1 MENQLSEPERARL
14 IPVSGIKGQTE
25 AEDRATSALLAVL
38 SVVRPFSVA
47 LLGPLGATRAKSARV
62 ESFIQPVIEVDD
74 GTVRPDGLIRV
85 SVGKR
90 VSYEAFVET
99 KTGTARLDAAQIN
112 TYLDAARVAG
122 VDAIVTISN
131 EIAPAP
137 GVHPTEGLRVRSNS
151 KVAIHH
157 LSWML
162 IMSEAVKEHT
172 HRGVDDPEQAWILE
186 ELIRY
191 MSHPKSGVLDF
202 ADMGDNWTAVRDRA
216 VEGSLSRNSP
226 EAVEVCQRWD
236 QLLRVAALRLGT
248 EIGSDVTEVI
258 PRVQQQNPRL
268 RNKEFVRSLCT
279 DGTLTGVLRIPDA
292 IADVSVTADI
302 RTSRVI
308 LHATFAAPN
317 DRTPRAAVVW
327 LTKQLKS
334 ANGSLLVDVYARNA
348 KHPVTASL
356 EQLRD
361 DPRNG
366 LGPAKQIPA
375 RFQLRYSAP
384 MGQGRRSTRRK
395 GFIDS
400 VLDAV
405 IDFYGDVLQDL
416 KPFVPRAPAIDRRNI
431 PARASD
437 TPNSP
442 PQSSRSGDTAT
453 TADTSSQ

>member
-1 MENQLSEPERARL
+1 MSKPERARL

-62 ESFIQPVIEVDD
+62 EAFLQPVVEVDD

-90 VSYEAFVET
+90 GSYEAFVET
-99 KTGTARLDAAQIN
+99 KTGTAKLDAAQIN
-112 TYLDAARVAG
+112 AYLDAARAAG
-122 VDAIVTISN
+122 VDAVMTISN

-151 KVAIHH
+151 KVTVHH

-162 IMSEAVKEHT
+162 IMSEAVKEHA
-172 HRGVDDPEQAWILE
+172 HRGVEDPEQAWILE

-202 ADMGDNWTAVRDRA
+202 ADMGDNWTGVRDAA

-236 QLLRVAALRLGT
+236 QLLRVASLRLGT

-258 PRVQQQNPRL
+258 PRAHQQNPRL
-268 RNKEFVRSLCT
+268 RNKEFVQSLCT
-279 DGTLTGVLRIPDA
+279 DGTLNGVLRVPDA
-292 IADVSVTADI
+292 ISDLSVTADI
-302 RTSRVI
+302 KTSRVI
-308 LHATFAAPN
+308 VSAAFGAPT
-317 DRTPRAAVVW
+317 DRTPRASVVW
-327 LTKQLKS
+327 LTKQLKA
-334 ANGSLLVDVYARNA
+334 ANGSLLVDAYARNA

-356 EQLRD
+356 EQLRE

-366 LGPAKQIPA
+366 LGPAKQTPA

-384 MGQGRRSTRRK
+384 MGQGRRSTRKK

-405 IDFYGDVLQDL
+405 IGFYGDVLQDL
-416 KPFVPRAPAIDRRNI
+416 KPFVPSAPAIDRRNI
-431 PARASD
+431 PASAAD
-437 TPNSP
+437 TRSSP
-442 PQSSRSGDTAT
+442 PQSSGGADAAT
-453 TADTSSQ
+453 TAGASSR

>member
-1 MENQLSEPERARL
+1 MSEPERARL

-38 SVVRPFSVA
+38 SIVRPFSVA

-62 ESFIQPVIEVDD
+62 EAFLQPVIEVDD

-85 SVGKR
+85 LVGKR
-90 VSYEAFVET
+90 ISYEALVET
-99 KTGTARLDAAQIN
+99 KTGTAKLDAAQIN
-112 TYLDAARVAG
+112 AYLEAARSAG

-151 KVAIHH
+151 KVAVHH

-202 ADMGDNWTAVRDRA
+202 ADMGDNWTAVRDGA

-258 PRVQQQNPRL
+258 PRSHQQNPRL
-268 RNKEFVRSLCT
+268 RNKEFVQSLCA
-279 DGTLTGVLRIPDA
+279 DGTLTGVLRVPDA
-292 IADVSVTADI
+292 IADISVTADI

-308 LHATFAAPN
+308 LHTTFTAPN

-334 ANGSLLVDVYARNA
+334 ANGSLLVDALRA
-348 KHPVTASL
+348 QRQAS
-356 EQLRD
+356 RD
-361 DPRNG
+361 SLVG
-366 LGPAKQIPA
+366 TVA
-375 RFQLRYSAP
+375 
-384 MGQGRRSTRRK
+384 RRSPQRTGTDQTDASAVPAPLLRAYGTGSPQHTQEGLHRLSARR
-395 GFIDS
+395 GDR
-400 VLDAV
+400 LLRRRLARPQAV
-405 IDFYGDVLQDL
+405 RAQRPGD
-416 KPFVPRAPAIDRRNI
+416 RPAQH
-431 PARASD
+431 SC
-437 TPNSP
+437 
-442 PQSSRSGDTAT
+442 QHC
-453 TADTSSQ
+453 

>member
-1 MENQLSEPERARL
+1 MTEPERARL

-38 SVVRPFSVA
+38 SVVRPFSMA

-62 ESFIQPVIEVDD
+62 EAFIQPVIDVDD

-90 VSYEAFVET
+90 VAYEALVET
-99 KTGTARLDAAQIN
+99 KTGTAKLDAAQIN
-112 TYLDAARVAG
+112 TYLDAARAAG
-122 VDAIVTISN
+122 VDAVVTISN

-137 GVHPTEGLRVRSNS
+137 GVHPTDGLRVRSNS
-151 KVAIHH
+151 KVAVHH

-162 IMSEAVKEHT
+162 IMSEAVKEHA

-202 ADMGDNWTAVRDRA
+202 ADMGDNWTAVRDGA

-258 PRVQQQNPRL
+258 PRAHQQNPRL
-268 RNKEFVRSLCT
+268 RNKEFVQSLCA
-279 DGTLTGVLRIPDA
+279 DGTLTGVLRVPDA
-292 IADVSVTADI
+292 IADISVTADV
-302 RTSRVI
+302 RTSRLI
-308 LHATFAAPN
+308 LQTSFGAPN

-327 LTKQLKS
+327 LTRQLK
-334 ANGSLLVDVYARNA
+334 AADGSLLVDSYARKA

-356 EQLRD
+356 EELRD

-366 LGPAKQIPA
+366 LGPAKQMPA
-375 RFQLRYSAP
+375 RFHLRYSAP
-384 MGQGRRSTRRK
+384 MGQGRRSTRKK

-405 IDFYGDVLQDL
+405 IGFYGDVLQDL
-416 KPFVPRAPAIDRRNI
+416 KPFVPSAPAIDRRNV
-431 PARASD
+431 PAKA
-437 TPNSP
+437 
-442 PQSSRSGDTAT
+442 GDTSNSSPQPSGGAGPAT
-453 TADTSSQ
+453 AADGSSA

>member
-1 MENQLSEPERARL
+1 MSEPERARL

-62 ESFIQPVIEVDD
+62 ETFIQPVIELDD

-99 KTGTARLDAAQIN
+99 KTGTAKLDAAQIN
-112 TYLDAARVAG
+112 TYLDAARAAG

-137 GVHPTEGLRVRSNS
+137 GVHPTDGLRVRSNS
-151 KVAIHH
+151 KVAVHH

-172 HRGVDDPEQAWILE
+172 HRGVDDPEQAWILD

-202 ADMGDNWTAVRDRA
+202 ADMGDNWTGVRDGA
-216 VEGSLSRNSP
+216 VEGSLSRNSA

-258 PRVQQQNPRL
+258 PRAHQQNPRL
-268 RNKEFVRSLCT
+268 RNKEFVQSLCT
-279 DGTLTGVLRIPDA
+279 DGTLTGVLRVPDA
-292 IADVSVTADI
+292 IADISVTADI
-302 RTSRVI
+302 RTSRVV

-334 ANGSLLVDVYARNA
+334 ANGSLLVDAYARNA

-356 EQLRD
+356 EELRD

-366 LGPAKQIPA
+366 LGPAKQMPA

-384 MGQGRRSTRRK
+384 MGQGRRSTRKK

-400 VLDAV
+400 VIDAV
-405 IDFYGDVLQDL
+405 IGFYGDVLQDL
-416 KPFVPRAPAIDRRNI
+416 KPFVPSAPAIDRRSI
-431 PARASD
+431 PASASD
-437 TPNSP
+437 APNSP
-442 PQSSRSGDTAT
+442 THSSRQADAAT
-453 TADTSSQ
+453 TADTSNR

>member
-1 MENQLSEPERARL
+1 MEGFLQ
-14 IPVSGIKGQTE
+14 PVVE
-25 AEDRATSALLAVL
+25 AE
-38 SVVRPFSVA
+38 
-47 LLGPLGATRAKSARV
+47 
-62 ESFIQPVIEVDD
+62 E

-90 VSYEAFVET
+90 ISYEAFVET
-99 KTGTARLDAAQIN
+99 KTGTAKLDAVQIN
-112 TYLDAARVAG
+112 AYLDAARTAG
-122 VDAIVTISN
+122 VDAVVTISN

-137 GVHPTEGLRVRSNS
+137 GVHPTDGLRVRSNS
-151 KVAIHH
+151 KVAVHH

-162 IMSEAVKEHT
+162 IMSEAVKEHA

-202 ADMGDNWTAVRDRA
+202 ADMGDNWTAVRDGA

-226 EAVEVCQRWD
+226 EAVEICQRWD

-258 PRVQQQNPRL
+258 PRAQQQNPRL
-268 RNKEFVRSLCT
+268 RNKEFVQSLCT
-279 DGTLTGVLRIPDA
+279 DGTLTGVLRVPDA
-292 IADVSVTADI
+292 IADISVTADI

-308 LHATFAAPN
+308 LQTTFAAPN
-317 DRTPRAAVVW
+317 DRTPRACIVW

-334 ANGSLLVDVYARNA
+334 ADGSLLVDAFARNA

-356 EQLRD
+356 EQLRE
-361 DPRNG
+361 DPRSG
-366 LGPAKQIPA
+366 LGPAKQMPA

-384 MGQGRRSTRRK
+384 MGQGRRSTRKK

-405 IDFYGDVLQDL
+405 IGFYGDVLQDL
-416 KPFVPRAPAIDRRNI
+416 KPFVPSAPAIDRRNI
-431 PARASD
+431 RAAVVD
-437 TPNSP
+437 APKGPT
-442 PQSSRSGDTAT
+442 QSSGGVDAAT
-453 TADTSSQ
+453 TADAS

>member
-1 MENQLSEPERARL
+1 MSELERARL

-38 SVVRPFSVA
+38 SVVRPFSAA

-62 ESFIQPVIEVDD
+62 EAFIQPVIEVDD

-90 VSYEAFVET
+90 VAYEAFVET
-99 KTGTARLDAAQIN
+99 KTGTAKLDATQIN
-112 TYLDAARVAG
+112 TYLDAARAAG

-137 GVHPTEGLRVRSNS
+137 GLHPTDGLRVRSNS
-151 KVAIHH
+151 KVTVHH

-162 IMSEAVKEHT
+162 IMSEAVKEHA

-202 ADMGDNWTAVRDRA
+202 ADMGDNWTAVRDGA

-258 PRVQQQNPRL
+258 PRAHQQNPRL
-268 RNKEFVRSLCT
+268 RNKEFVQSLCA
-279 DGTLTGVLRIPDA
+279 DGTLTGVLRVPDA
-292 IADVSVTADI
+292 IADISVTADV

-308 LHATFAAPN
+308 LHASFGAPN

-327 LTKQLKS
+327 LTKQLK
-334 ANGSLLVDVYARNA
+334 AADGSLLVDSYARNA

-356 EQLRD
+356 EELRD

-366 LGPAKQIPA
+366 LGPAKQMPA

-384 MGQGRRSTRRK
+384 MGQGRRSTRKR

-405 IDFYGDVLQDL
+405 IGFYGDVLQDL
-416 KPFVPRAPAIDRRNI
+416 KPFVPSAPAIDRRNV
-431 PARASD
+431 PAKAGD

-442 PQSSRSGDTAT
+442 PPSGGAGASTRADISSA
-453 TADTSSQ
+453 

>member
-1 MENQLSEPERARL
+1 MSEPERARL

-38 SVVRPFSVA
+38 SIVRPFSAA

-62 ESFIQPVIEVDD
+62 ETFLQPVIEVDD

-90 VSYEAFVET
+90 VSYEALVET
-99 KTGTARLDAAQIN
+99 KTGIAKLDATQIN
-112 TYLDAARVAG
+112 AYLDAARLTG

-137 GVHPTEGLRVRSNS
+137 GVHPTEGLRVRANS
-151 KVAIHH
+151 KVAVHH

-162 IMSEAVKEHT
+162 IMSEAVKEHA
-172 HRGVDDPEQAWILE
+172 HRGVDDPEQAWILG

-202 ADMGDNWTAVRDRA
+202 ADMGDNWTGVRDAA
-216 VEGSLSRNSP
+216 VEGSLSRNSS

-248 EIGSDVTEVI
+248 EIGSDVIEVI
-258 PRVQQQNPRL
+258 PRAHQQNPRL
-268 RNKEFVRSLCT
+268 RNKGFVQSLCT
-279 DGTLTGVLRIPDA
+279 SGTLNGVLRVPDA
-292 IADVSVTADI
+292 ISDLYVTADI
-302 RTSRVI
+302 KTSRVI
-308 LHATFAAPN
+308 VSAAFSAPT
-317 DRTPRAAVVW
+317 DRTPRASVVW
-327 LTKQLKS
+327 LTKQLKA
-334 ANGSLLVDVYARNA
+334 ANGSLLVDAYARNA
-348 KHPVTASL
+348 KHPVSASL
-356 EQLRD
+356 EQLRE

-366 LGPAKQIPA
+366 LGPAKQTPA
-375 RFQLRYSAP
+375 RFQLRYSEP
-384 MGQGRRSTRRK
+384 MGQGRRSTRKK

-400 VLDAV
+400 VLGAV
-405 IDFYGDVLQDL
+405 VGFYGDVLQDL
-416 KPFVPRAPAIDRRNI
+416 KPFVPSAPAIDRRNI
-431 PARASD
+431 PASAAD

-442 PQSSRSGDTAT
+442 PQSSGGADAAT
-453 TADTSSQ
+453 TAGASSR

>member
-1 MENQLSEPERARL
+1 MSEPERARL

-62 ESFIQPVIEVDD
+62 EAFIQPVIEVDD
-74 GTVRPDGLIRV
+74 GTIRPDGLI
-85 SVGKR
+85 SVLIGKR
-90 VSYEAFVET
+90 VAYEAFVET
-99 KTGTARLDAAQIN
+99 KTGTAKLDAAQIN
-112 TYLDAARVAG
+112 TYLDAARAAG
-122 VDAIVTISN
+122 VDSIVTISN

-137 GVHPTEGLRVRSNS
+137 GVHPTDGLRVRSNS
-151 KVAIHH
+151 KVTVHH

-202 ADMGDNWTAVRDRA
+202 ADMGDNWTAVRDGA

-258 PRVQQQNPRL
+258 PRAHQQNPRL
-268 RNKEFVRSLCT
+268 RNKEFVQSLCA
-279 DGTLTGVLRIPDA
+279 DGTLTGVLRVPDA
-292 IADVSVTADI
+292 IADISVTADI

-308 LHATFAAPN
+308 LHASFGAPN
-317 DRTPRAAVVW
+317 DCTPRAAVVW
-327 LTKQLKS
+327 LTKQLK
-334 ANGSLLVDVYARNA
+334 AADGSLLVDAYARKA

-356 EQLRD
+356 EELRD

-366 LGPAKQIPA
+366 LGPAKQMPA

-384 MGQGRRSTRRK
+384 MGQGRRSTRKR

-405 IDFYGDVLQDL
+405 IGFYGDVLQDL
-416 KPFVPRAPAIDRRNI
+416 KPFVPSAPAIDRRNV
-431 PARASD
+431 PAKAGD
-437 TPNSP
+437 TPNSS
-442 PQSSRSGDTAT
+442 PQPSGGAGAAT
-453 TADTSSQ
+453 TAGASSA

>member
-1 MENQLSEPERARL
+1 MSEPERARL
-14 IPVSGIKGQTE
+14 IPVSGINGQTE

-38 SVVRPFSVA
+38 SVVRPFSAA
-47 LLGPLGATRAKSARV
+47 LLGPLGVTRAKSARV
-62 ESFIQPVIEVDD
+62 EAFLQPTVEVDG

-90 VSYEAFVET
+90 VAFEAFVET
-99 KTGTARLDAAQIN
+99 KTGTARLDASQIN
-112 TYLDAARVAG
+112 AYLDAARGAG
-122 VDAIVTISN
+122 FDAIVTISN

-151 KVAIHH
+151 KVAVHH

-162 IMSEAVKEHT
+162 VMSEAVKEHT

-202 ADMGDNWTAVRDRA
+202 ADMGDNWTGVRDAA
-216 VEGSLSRNSP
+216 VDGSLSRNSP

-258 PRVQQQNPRL
+258 PRAHQQNPRL
-268 RNKEFVRSLCT
+268 RNKEFVQSLCA
-279 DGTLTGVLRIPDA
+279 DGTLSGVLRVPDA
-292 IADVSVTADI
+292 VSDLSITADVKAARVTVSA
-302 RTSRVI
+302 R
-308 LHATFAAPN
+308 FAAPT
-317 DRTPRAAVVW
+317 DRTPRASVVW
-327 LTKQLKS
+327 LTRQLKE
-334 ANGSLLVDVYARNA
+334 ADGSLLVDVYARNA
-348 KHPVTASL
+348 QHPVTASL

-361 DPRNG
+361 DPRSG
-366 LGPAKQIPA
+366 LGLAKQAPA
-375 RFQLRYSAP
+375 RFRLRYSAP
-384 MGQGRRSTRRK
+384 MGQGRRTTRKK

-405 IDFYGDVLQDL
+405 IGFYGDVLQDL
-416 KPFVPRAPAIDRRNI
+416 KPFVPSAPSISRRSI
-431 PARASD
+431 PADADDASAQPVED
-437 TPNSP
+437 AAENPPAGTNSP
-442 PQSSRSGDTAT
+442 
-453 TADTSSQ
+453 